1 MDDSTPTFS
10 SHLQSRR
17 FRRAVEELY
26 MPEATKMKNNDLQD
40 ETQPVISLVEMKSE
54 ETVNPTSQQDEVS
67 LEERVEALEKKIADM
82 TTTLT
87 SLGEAFSDLQT
98 QVSIFFFKLKAAQS
112 LNSVRN
118 YRMDRKLSHLGRILK
133 QPIVLYHGYLK
144 L

>member
-1 MDDSTPTFS
+1 
-10 SHLQSRR
+10 
-17 FRRAVEELY
+17 

-40 ETQPVISLVEMKSE
+40 ETQPVISLAEMKSE

-98 QVSIFFFKLKAAQS
+98 QVSIFF
-112 LNSVRN
+112 
-118 YRMDRKLSHLGRILK
+118 
-133 QPIVLYHGYLK
+133 
-144 L
+144 